1 MVVTGD
7 RDSLQLVSDDV
18 TVLYPRKGVSEL
30 TRFTPEAVVEK
41 YGLTPQQYPDFAALR
56 GDPSDNLPGIP
67 GVGEKTAT
75 KWIAEYGS
83 LQALV
88 DHVDTVKGKVGDALR
103 ANLSHVVL
111 NRELTDLVR
120 DVPLAQTPDTL
131 RMQPWDRDQI
141 HRLFD
146 DLEFRVLRDRLF
158 DTLASADPEVDE
170 GFDVRGGA
178 LEPGELAAWLAEH
191 SAGSRFG
198 MAVVGTH
205 LAFDGDATALA
216 IVAADGDG
224 RYLDTADL
232 TSGRRGGARRRGWPM
247 PAVPKALHEAKLAM
261 HDLEGRGWTLR
272 GVTSDTALAAYLV
285 RPGQRSFAL
294 DDLSLRYLKRELRA
308 DNPEQQQ
315 LSLLDDSDGVD
326 DQAVQTSILR
336 ASAVMDLADALDEE
350 LARIDSASL
359 LGEMELPV
367 QRVLAEMET
376 AGIAVDLGQL
386 SELQSEFADQIR
398 DAAEAAY
405 AVIGKQINLGSP
417 KQLQVVLF
425 DELEMP
431 KTKRTKTG
439 YTTDADAL
447 QSLFDKTGH
456 PFLQHLLAH
465 RDATRLKVTVDGLLN
480 SVASDGRIHTTFNQ
494 TIAATGRLS
503 STEPNLQ
510 NIPIRTEA
518 GRRIRDAFVVGK
530 GFAELMT
537 ADYSQIEMRIMA
549 HLSKDEGLIEAFNTG
564 EDLHSFVASRA
575 FSVPIDE
582 VTAEL
587 RRRVKAMSYGLA
599 YGLSAY
605 GLAAQLKISTEEA
618 KVQMEQYF
626 DRFGGVR
633 DYLRDVVDQAR
644 KDGYTSTVFGRR
656 RYLPELDSSNRNV
669 REAAERAALNA
680 PIQGSAADIIKVA
693 MIEVDKAIKDAGLT
707 SRMLL
712 QVHDELLFEVAPG
725 ERDQVESAGARQDGR
740 RLPAGRA
747 AGGVGRIRPQL
758 GLRGALERR
767 TESSQGLQSR
777 RAGPRSVHGVGLLG
791 QQRVH
796 PQVTEAAVDA
806 VPDEGQLHHL
816 GGEGLHGL
824 GRGFSAGPRRL
835 RYRCLAWADR
845 AEPGR
850 LVGCHQARRHHAGQL
865 LGDDALLLRRLAT
878 PSVIASPK
886 TGIIQSTYTPK
897 YAPTPSSDEPF
908 HSPVHDHR
916 ADVAE
921 QQAAALARAL
931 RCCSANHTPMP
942 NNVVNSEWANGPMI
956 SRIAAVSSES
966 LTVSPSGDVED
977 VLQPGEPPP
986 DQPGVHQAVGQRIEL
1001 VAAPAGHHEQEEQ
1014 PLGRL
1019 FCHRRAEHDRD
1030 RADRLRRARIDC
1042 GLDDELQYRRDHD
1055 RHRCAPQEGQH
1066 QQPRRFGFPPVEPE
1080 IGQHDDRHGDAGQN
1094 EPDRRPDGVEGGQH
1108 DQDQAGDG
1116 AQKDHHSKWRPDLAD
1131 FLLNRRIRRNE
1142 LKWLLRRT
1150 GISHQSR
1157 VAGWASP
1164 IGPGLSSVCT
1174 VE

>member
-1 MVVTGD
+1 MSPASTATDTTTGSAPGAEQKPTLMLLDGNSLAYRAFYALPAENFKTRGGLTTNAVYGFTAMLINLLRDEQPSHIAAAFDVSRQTFRVDKYPEYKAGRSSTPDEFRGQIDITKEVLGALGITVLAEPGFEADDIIATLATQAEQGGYRVLVVSGD

-30 TRFTPEAVVEK
+30 TRFTPQAVVEK
-41 YGLTPQQYPDFAALR
+41 YGLTPAQYPDFAALR

-83 LQALV
+83 LQGLV
-88 DHVDTVKGKVGDALR
+88 DNVDSVKGKVGDALR
-103 ANLSHVVL
+103 ANLSSVVL
-111 NRELTDLVR
+111 NRELTDLVK

-131 RMQPWDRDQI
+131 RMLPWDRDQI

-158 DTLASADPEVDE
+158 ETLASADPEVDQ
-170 GFDVRGGA
+170 GFDIRGGP

-191 SAGSRFG
+191 SLGNRFG
-198 MAVVGTH
+198 LAVVGTH
-205 LAFDGDATALA
+205 QAFDSDATALA

-224 RYLDTADL
+224 RYLDTATL
-232 TSGRRGGARRRGWPM
+232 TPEDEAALASWLADPGP
-247 PAVPKALHEAKLAM
+247 PKALHEAKLAM
-261 HDLEGRGWTLR
+261 HDLEGRGWKLA

-285 RPGQRSFAL
+285 RPGQRSFTL

-308 DNPEQQQ
+308 EIPEQQQ
-315 LSLLDDSDGVD
+315 LSLLDDGDGVD
-326 DQAVQTSILR
+326 DQAVQTLLLR

-350 LARIDSASL
+350 LARIDSLAL
-359 LGEMELPV
+359 LSNMELPV

-376 AGIAVDLGQL
+376 AGIAVDLDRLG
-386 SELQSEFADQIR
+386 ELQSDFADQIR

-447 QSLFDKTGH
+447 QGLFEKTGH

-465 RDATRLKVTVDGLLN
+465 RDATRLKVTVDGLLG

-518 GRRIRDAFVVGK
+518 GRKIRDAFVVGT
-530 GFAELMT
+530 GPDGDFDQLMT

-549 HLSKDEGLIEAFNTG
+549 HLSKDDGLIEAFKTG

-575 FSVPIDE
+575 FSVPIDD

-626 DRFGGVR
+626 NRFGGVR
-633 DYLRDVVDQAR
+633 DYLQSVVDQAR
-644 KDGYTSTVFGRR
+644 KDGYTSTVLGRR
-656 RYLPELDSSNRNV
+656 RYLPELDSSNRQV

-693 MIEVDKAIKDAGLT
+693 MINVDKAIKDAGLT

-725 ERDQVESAGARQDGR
+725 ERDTLEKLVREQMGNAYPLDVPLEVSVGFGRSWDSAA
-740 RLPAGRA
+740 
-747 AGGVGRIRPQL
+747 
-758 GLRGALERR
+758 
-767 TESSQGLQSR
+767 
-777 RAGPRSVHGVGLLG
+777 H
-791 QQRVH
+791 
-796 PQVTEAAVDA
+796 
-806 VPDEGQLHHL
+806 
-816 GGEGLHGL
+816 
-824 GRGFSAGPRRL
+824 
-835 RYRCLAWADR
+835 
-845 AEPGR
+845 
-850 LVGCHQARRHHAGQL
+850 
-865 LGDDALLLRRLAT
+865 
-878 PSVIASPK
+878 
-886 TGIIQSTYTPK
+886 
-897 YAPTPSSDEPF
+897 
-908 HSPVHDHR
+908 
-916 ADVAE
+916 
-921 QQAAALARAL
+921 
-931 RCCSANHTPMP
+931 
-942 NNVVNSEWANGPMI
+942 
-956 SRIAAVSSES
+956 
-966 LTVSPSGDVED
+966 
-977 VLQPGEPPP
+977 
-986 DQPGVHQAVGQRIEL
+986 
-1001 VAAPAGHHEQEEQ
+1001 
-1014 PLGRL
+1014 
-1019 FCHRRAEHDRD
+1019 
-1030 RADRLRRARIDC
+1030 
-1042 GLDDELQYRRDHD
+1042 
-1055 RHRCAPQEGQH
+1055 
-1066 QQPRRFGFPPVEPE
+1066 
-1080 IGQHDDRHGDAGQN
+1080 
-1094 EPDRRPDGVEGGQH
+1094 
-1108 DQDQAGDG
+1108 
-1116 AQKDHHSKWRPDLAD
+1116 
-1131 FLLNRRIRRNE
+1131 
-1142 LKWLLRRT
+1142 
-1150 GISHQSR
+1150 
-1157 VAGWASP
+1157 
-1164 IGPGLSSVCT
+1164 
-1174 VE
+1174 

>member
-1 MVVTGD
+1 VSPASSATEKKTAPEGADQKPTLMLLDGNSLAYRAFYALPAENFKTQGGLTTNAVYGFTAMLINLLRDEQPSHIAAAFDVSRQTFRVDKYPEYKAGRSATPDEFRGQIDITKEVLVALGITVLAEPGFEADDIIATLATQAEDDGYRVLVVTGD

-30 TRFTPEAVVEK
+30 TRFTPESVLEK

-88 DHVDTVKGKVGDALR
+88 DNVDTVKGKVGDALR

-158 DTLASADPEVDE
+158 ETLASADPEVDQ

-178 LEPGELAAWLAEH
+178 LESGELAAWLAEH
-191 SAGSRFG
+191 SQGNRSG
-198 MAVVGTH
+198 LAVVGTH
-205 LAFDGDATALA
+205 LAFDADATALA
-216 IVAADGDG
+216 IVTADGEG
-224 RYLDTADL
+224 RYIDTATLNPDDEAAL
-232 TSGRRGGARRRGWPM
+232 AAWLADPGA
-247 PAVPKALHEAKLAM
+247 PKALHEAKLAM
-261 HDLEGRGWTLR
+261 HDLEGRGWTLA

-315 LSLLDDSDGVD
+315 LSLLDDSLNEPGGVD
-326 DQAVQTSILR
+326 DQAVQTVILR
-336 ASAVMDLADALDEE
+336 AGAVMDLADALDEE
-350 LARIDSASL
+350 LARIDSSEL
-359 LGEMELPV
+359 LSNMELPV

-376 AGIAVDLGQL
+376 AGIAVDLKQL
-386 SELQSEFADQIR
+386 SELQSEFANLIR

-447 QSLFDKTGH
+447 QSLYDKTGH

-510 NIPIRTEA
+510 NIPIRTDA

-530 GFAELMT
+530 GSQGDFAELMT

-549 HLSKDEGLIEAFNTG
+549 HLSQDEGLIEAFRTG

-582 VTAEL
+582 VTGEL

-626 DRFGGVR
+626 ARFGGVR
-633 DYLRDVVDQAR
+633 DYLHEVVDQAR
-644 KDGYTSTVFGRR
+644 RDGYTSTVLGRR
-656 RYLPELDSSNRNV
+656 RYLPELDSSNRQV

-693 MIEVDKAIKDAGLT
+693 MINVDKAIKDAGLK

-712 QVHDELLFEVAPG
+712 QVHDELLFEIAPG
-725 ERDQVESAGARQDGR
+725 ERE
-740 RLPAGRA
+740 
-747 AGGVGRIRPQL
+747 
-758 GLRGALERR
+758 ALEK
-767 TESSQGLQSR
+767 
-777 RAGPRSVHGVGLLG
+777 VVK
-791 QQRVH
+791 
-796 PQVTEAAVDA
+796 
-806 VPDEGQLHHL
+806 DEM
-816 GGEGLHGL
+816 
-824 GRGFSAGPRRL
+824 
-835 RYRCLAWADR
+835 
-845 AEPGR
+845 
-850 LVGCHQARRHHAGQL
+850 
-865 LGDDALLLRRLAT
+865 
-878 PSVIASPK
+878 
-886 TGIIQSTYTPK
+886 
-897 YAPTPSSDEPF
+897 
-908 HSPVHDHR
+908 
-916 ADVAE
+916 
-921 QQAAALARAL
+921 
-931 RCCSANHTPMP
+931 CSAYPL
-942 NNVVNSEWANGPMI
+942 NVPLEVSVGFGRSWD
-956 SRIAAVSSES
+956 SAA
-966 LTVSPSGDVED
+966 
-977 VLQPGEPPP
+977 
-986 DQPGVHQAVGQRIEL
+986 H
-1001 VAAPAGHHEQEEQ
+1001 
-1014 PLGRL
+1014 
-1019 FCHRRAEHDRD
+1019 
-1030 RADRLRRARIDC
+1030 
-1042 GLDDELQYRRDHD
+1042 
-1055 RHRCAPQEGQH
+1055 
-1066 QQPRRFGFPPVEPE
+1066 
-1080 IGQHDDRHGDAGQN
+1080 
-1094 EPDRRPDGVEGGQH
+1094 
-1108 DQDQAGDG
+1108 
-1116 AQKDHHSKWRPDLAD
+1116 
-1131 FLLNRRIRRNE
+1131 
-1142 LKWLLRRT
+1142 
-1150 GISHQSR
+1150 
-1157 VAGWASP
+1157 
-1164 IGPGLSSVCT
+1164 
-1174 VE
+1174 

>member
-1 MVVTGD
+1 MSPASTATDKKTSSDSTTDQKPTLMLLDGNSLAYRAFYALPAENFKTQGGLTTNAVYGFTAMLINLLRDEQPTHIAAAFDVSRQTFRVDKYPEYKAGRSSTPDEFRGQIDITKEVLVALGITVLAEVGFEADDLIATLATQAEDEGYRVLVVTGD
-7 RDSLQLVSDDV
+7 RDALQLVSSDV

-88 DHVDTVKGKVGDALR
+88 DNVDAVKGKVGDALR
-103 ANLSHVVL
+103 ANLSSVVL
-111 NRELTDLVR
+111 NRELTDLVK

-131 RMQPWDRDQI
+131 RMQPWNRDQI

-158 DTLASADPEVDE
+158 ETLASADPEVDQ

-191 SAGSRFG
+191 SQGERSG
-198 MAVVGTH
+198 LAVVGTH
-205 LAFDGDATALA
+205 LAFDADATALA

-224 RYLDTADL
+224 RYLDTATL
-232 TSGRRGGARRRGWPM
+232 TADDEGALASWLADPGQ
-247 PAVPKALHEAKLAM
+247 PKALHEAKLAM
-261 HDLEGRGWTLR
+261 HDLEGRGWKLA

-315 LSLLDDSDGVD
+315 LSLLDDTDGVD
-326 DQAVQTSILR
+326 DQAVQTVILR

-350 LARIDSASL
+350 LARIDSSAL
-359 LGEMELPV
+359 LANMELPV
-367 QRVLAEMET
+367 QRVLAEMES
-376 AGIAVDLGQL
+376 AGIAVDLEQL
-386 SELQSEFADQIR
+386 SELQSEFANHIR

-480 SVASDGRIHTTFNQ
+480 SVGSDGRIHTTFNQ

-510 NIPIRTEA
+510 NIPIRTEE

-530 GFAELMT
+530 GGQGDYDELMT

-549 HLSKDEGLIEAFNTG
+549 HLSKDDGLIEAFRTG

-582 VTAEL
+582 VTGEL

-626 DRFGGVR
+626 ARFGGVR
-633 DYLRDVVDQAR
+633 DYLHEVVDQAR
-644 KDGYTSTVFGRR
+644 KDGYTSTVLGRR

-693 MIEVDKAIKDAGLT
+693 MINVDKAIKDAALK

-712 QVHDELLFEVAPG
+712 QVHDELLFEIAPG
-725 ERDQVESAGARQDGR
+725 ER
-740 RLPAGRA
+740 
-747 AGGVGRIRPQL
+747 
-758 GLRGALERR
+758 GALEKLVKD
-767 TESSQGLQSR
+767 EMCGAYPLDVPLEVSVGF
-777 RAGPRSVHGVGLLG
+777 GRSWDS
-791 QQRVH
+791 
-796 PQVTEAAVDA
+796 AA
-806 VPDEGQLHHL
+806 H
-816 GGEGLHGL
+816 
-824 GRGFSAGPRRL
+824 
-835 RYRCLAWADR
+835 
-845 AEPGR
+845 
-850 LVGCHQARRHHAGQL
+850 
-865 LGDDALLLRRLAT
+865 
-878 PSVIASPK
+878 
-886 TGIIQSTYTPK
+886 
-897 YAPTPSSDEPF
+897 
-908 HSPVHDHR
+908 
-916 ADVAE
+916 
-921 QQAAALARAL
+921 
-931 RCCSANHTPMP
+931 
-942 NNVVNSEWANGPMI
+942 
-956 SRIAAVSSES
+956 
-966 LTVSPSGDVED
+966 
-977 VLQPGEPPP
+977 
-986 DQPGVHQAVGQRIEL
+986 
-1001 VAAPAGHHEQEEQ
+1001 
-1014 PLGRL
+1014 
-1019 FCHRRAEHDRD
+1019 
-1030 RADRLRRARIDC
+1030 
-1042 GLDDELQYRRDHD
+1042 
-1055 RHRCAPQEGQH
+1055 
-1066 QQPRRFGFPPVEPE
+1066 
-1080 IGQHDDRHGDAGQN
+1080 
-1094 EPDRRPDGVEGGQH
+1094 
-1108 DQDQAGDG
+1108 
-1116 AQKDHHSKWRPDLAD
+1116 
-1131 FLLNRRIRRNE
+1131 
-1142 LKWLLRRT
+1142 
-1150 GISHQSR
+1150 
-1157 VAGWASP
+1157 
-1164 IGPGLSSVCT
+1164 
-1174 VE
+1174 